1 MLTKHIRTFIPL
13 ALTLL
18 LLSSAVTPAVAL
30 LDNLLG
36 TPEIDETERRETIE
50 RIKSIQEKLQLLQ
63 EKLQVLERRKAASKA
78 AEVAGSGA
86 IPPALV
92 QVNWLPVD
100 ETTTNPGEF
109 GLYTYL
115 LFQGDLTDSAAVGSL
130 EDFILTVET
139 LPASDIPPS
148 LGNRFLVPVEKP
160 QSTVNLGRQPYD
172 FDLNAAYLRRLGLG
186 EDLAKGPVLVT
197 TSQPVDPFGSGDV
210 PAFLAVAFGRQ
221 TPQKTLALAK
231 AWHRQEKA
239 AIVPTGHPVAMLFW
253 SLVDGAGP
261 VQVTRNGSRLQMALP
276 Q

>member
-1 MLTKHIRTFIPL
+1 MLTKHIKTFIPL
-13 ALTLL
+13 ALTIL
-18 LLSSAVTPAVAL
+18 LLSSAMTPAMAL

-36 TPEIDETERRETIE
+36 TQEVDETERRETIE
-50 RIKSIQEKLQLLQ
+50 RIKAIQQNLQLLQ

-78 AEVAGSGA
+78 SEIAGSGA
-86 IPPALV
+86 IPPDLV

-100 ETTTNPGEF
+100 ETTTNPGDF

-130 EDFILTVET
+130 EDFILTIET
-139 LPASDIPPS
+139 LPASDIPAS
-148 LGNRFLVPVEKP
+148 LGNRFLLPVEKP

-172 FDLNAAYLRRLGLG
+172 FDLNAAYLRRLGLN

-197 TSQPVDPFGSGDV
+197 TSQPIDPYGSGEI
-210 PAFLAVAFGRQ
+210 PAFLAVVFGRQ

-231 AWHRQEKA
+231 TWHRQEKA
-239 AIVPTGHPVAMLFW
+239 AIVATDHPVSTLFW
-253 SLVDGAGP
+253 SLLDGAGP
-261 VQVTRNGSRLQMALP
+261 VLVSRNGGRLQMALP